1 MTDREPDGRSLNF
14 AGDVDE
20 QGRSDAGFLA
30 ERRRSGRKFRADI
43 EALHLNRTPTPMS
56 VISHLVS
63 FSFLILIGRFAI
75 LDS

>member
-30 ERRRSGRKFRADI
+30 ERRRSGRRFHADI
-43 EALHLNRTPTPMS
+43 EALHLCPVPGHMRYETPS
-56 VISHLVS
+56 DL
-63 FSFLILIGRFAI
+63 RC
-75 LDS
+75 LDLAVDRWPVCCH